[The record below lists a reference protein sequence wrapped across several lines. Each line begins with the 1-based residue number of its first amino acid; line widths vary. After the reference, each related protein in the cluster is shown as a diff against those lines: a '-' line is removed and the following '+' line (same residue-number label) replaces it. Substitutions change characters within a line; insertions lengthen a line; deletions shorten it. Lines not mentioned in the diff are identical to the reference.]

1 MKTITCDVCGAVLD
15 SKTPLTIPHKSDVF
29 DYDLC
34 AEHKMAEKSIDMR
47 KVYLEKLKEV
57 ARNGAD

>member
-1 MKTITCDVCGAVLD
+1 MKEYIERKAARNM
-15 SKTPLTIPHKSDVF
+15 SDMF

-34 AEHKMAEKSIDMR
+34 ADCKIKEKAIDMR

-57 ARNGAD
+57 VGK

>member
-15 SKTPLTIPHKSDVF
+15 SKTPLTLPHKSDMF

-34 AEHKMAEKSIDMR
+34 ADCKMKEKAIDMR

-57 ARNGAD
+57 GKNGTD